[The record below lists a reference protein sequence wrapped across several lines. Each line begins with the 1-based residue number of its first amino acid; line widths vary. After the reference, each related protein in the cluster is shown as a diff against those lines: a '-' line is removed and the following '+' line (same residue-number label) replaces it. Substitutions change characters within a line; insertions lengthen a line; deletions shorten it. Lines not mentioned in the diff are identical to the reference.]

1 MGRKHQYYGGKLVYG
16 ADFAIVLATTG
27 EQIGYDRS
35 KVEER
40 QSIALNMLKYNF
52 PLEMIA
58 RFTGLTVVQLQQ
70 LQTESQHG

>member
-16 ADFAIVLATTG
+16 ADFTIVLVTTG

-40 QSIALNMLKYNF
+40 QSIALNMLKDNF
-52 PLEMIA
+52 LLEMIA
-58 RFTGLTVVQLQQ
+58 RFTRLTVAQLQQ

>member
-1 MGRKHQYYGGKLVYG
+1 MGIKHQYYGGKLVYG

-40 QSIALNMLKYNF
+40 QSIALNMLKCNF

>member
-1 MGRKHQYYGGKLVYG
+1 MGREHQYYGGKLVYG
-16 ADFAIVLATTG
+16 ADFAIVLVTIG
-27 EQIGYDRS
+27 EQIGSDRS

-40 QSIALNMLKYNF
+40 QSIALNMLKDNF

-58 RFTGLTVVQLQQ
+58 RFTGFTVAQLQQ